1 MPVYNVGKYIEEC
14 LISVIAQSYTNIELL
29 LVNDG
34 TKDNSVELAEKVLS
48 NWEGDYKI
56 IHQKN
61 SGACAARNNALSLAS
76 GQYIMHLDADDKIGK
91 NLIKEQIEALRTKSF
106 DPSIIAVCKW
116 VGLEDKSVCMSN
128 LICHNYTTPSDL
140 LVDMYINHVCI
151 YPHCYMVPREL
162 VEKGGLWDTN
172 LVQDEDG
179 DFFAR
184 IIVNASSIIYNSTST
199 AYYRFG
205 NMTSQSKEISLKAI
219 NGFVDT
225 AIKKSNL
232 LLAYSKNTNV
242 KDAVYELVTLKPKTY
257 YPYFREVRH
266 KAEEYIKS
274 TIGRDVVYPKC
285 SLKERIYYILVCLG
299 LKKSN
304 LKS

>member
-14 LISVIAQSYTNIELL
+14 LKSVIAQSYSNIELL

-34 TKDNSVELAEKVLS
+34 TKDNSVEIAEKVLS
-48 NWEGDYKI
+48 GWGGDYRI

-61 SGACAARNNALSLAS
+61 AGACAARNNAISQAT
-76 GQYIMHLDADDKIGK
+76 GKYIMHLDADDKIGE
-91 NLIKEQIEALRTKSF
+91 NLIKEQIEVLRVNNF
-106 DPSIIAVCKW
+106 NPSEIAVCKW
-116 VGLEDKSVCMSN
+116 VGLEDSSVRMSEQ
-128 LICHNYTTPSDL
+128 ICHDYDTPSEL

-151 YPHCYMVPREL
+151 YPHCYMVPQEL

-184 IIVNASSIIYNSTST
+184 IIVSARHISYNSIST
-199 AYYRFG
+199 AFYRFG

-232 LLAYSKNTNV
+232 LFALSTHPKV
-242 KDAVYELVTLKPKTY
+242 KDAVYELVTLKPIAY

-266 KAEEYIKS
+266 KAEKYIKK
-274 TIGRDVVYPKC
+274 TIGREIVYPRC
-285 SLKERIYYILVCLG
+285 SLKERLYYIMVCIG

-304 LKS
+304 LIV